1 MKASLWAWMLQRW
14 TAVLLL
20 VLVSVHFGIMH
31 FVDPSIHYDFASS
44 SLRLKSVLYF
54 IVDTGLLMMGLFHGL
69 NGIRNIVLD
78 YWPKHG
84 RTAAWVLSLIGL
96 TATGY
101 GAMGLMAFLNLN

>member
-1 MKASLWAWMLQRW
+1 MKANLLAWMMQRC

-54 IVDTGLLMMGLFHGL
+54 IVDGGLLVMGLFHGL
-69 NGIRNIVLD
+69 NGIRNIILD

-84 RTAAWVLSLIGL
+84 RVAAWVLSLIGVV
-96 TATGY
+96 AAGY
-101 GAMGLMAFLNLN
+101 GATGLMAFLNLN

>member
-1 MKASLWAWMLQRW
+1 MKASLWAWLMQRIS
-14 TAVLLL
+14 AVVLL

-31 FVDPSIHYDFASS
+31 FVDPSVHFDFASS

-54 IVDTGLLMMGLFHGL
+54 MADAGLLALGLFHGL

-78 YWPKHG
+78 YWPRHG
-84 RTAAWVLSLIGL
+84 RTAGWVLGMIGL
-96 TATGY
+96 LATGY